1 MNKAMKTF
9 LVICVAIMI
18 GSFTGVSALWEYAA
32 NIVNPTS
39 VQHFLG
45 MEEFY
50 YAENVPDDEEE
61 NLSHNNLLVKIVD
74 VTDGLNNP
82 NSLLSK
88 ALKERFEEYDN
99 VSSNQQVSGGNLRN
113 KFAEV
118 DGYEYVGFLIV
129 YKSDDHYEI
138 YTYDNRDAVKL
149 NISVPTYLTN
159 VYLRD
164 GKWVLS
170 GGYEGTAVSVV
181 YDGKTNGPY
190 KNTINPG
197 SFLKK

>member
-1 MNKAMKTF
+1 MNKAMKMF
-9 LVICVAIMI
+9 LVICIAVML
-18 GSFTGVSALWEYAA
+18 GSFGGVSALWEYVGDV
-32 NIVNPTS
+32 VNPTTMP
-39 VQHFLG
+39 HYLG

-61 NLSHNNLLVKIVD
+61 NLSHNNLLTKIVD

-88 ALKERFEEYDN
+88 ALKERFEDYDN

-129 YKSDDHYEI
+129 YKSEDHYEI
-138 YTYDNRDAVKL
+138 YTYDNRDTVKL

-159 VYLRD
+159 VYLRN
-164 GKWVLS
+164 GEWVLS

-190 KNTINPG
+190 KNTINPD